1 MAGMRRLLILAAG
14 ALLCAGC
21 GPAIDLTQGLKVDI
35 LSTGWYDMGIING
48 QNKLVP
54 MVRFTVQNVSD
65 RRLGALEVN
74 ALFRRV
80 ESKDEWGSGFLIV
93 NGSAGVQA
101 GATSNTITI
110 KSNLG
115 YTGSDQSRQE
125 MLTNSHFVDA
135 KVELFAKYGSGQ
147 WTRLGEYP
155 IERKLIETDA
165 AGPPK

>member
-1 MAGMRRLLILAAG
+1 MRRLLLLAAG

-21 GPAIDLTQGLKVDI
+21 GPAIDLTQGLKVDV
-35 LSTGWYDMGIING
+35 LKTGWYDMGIING

-54 MVRFTVQNVSD
+54 MVAFAMKNVSD

-74 ALFRRV
+74 ALFRRID
-80 ESKDEWGSGFLIV
+80 SKDEWGSGFLVV
-93 NGSAGVQA
+93 NGSTGIVA
-101 GATSNTITI
+101 GATSSAITI

-125 MLTNSHFVDA
+125 MLTNSHFIDA

-147 WTRLGEYP
+147 WTRLGEFP
-155 IERKLIETDA
+155 IERKLIEADA
-165 AGPPK
+165 QAPAK

>member
-1 MAGMRRLLILAAG
+1 MRRLLIFAAG

-21 GPAIDLTQGLKVDI
+21 GPTIDLTQGLKVDI
-35 LSTGWYDMGIING
+35 LKTGWYDMGIING

-54 MVRFTVQNVSD
+54 MVAFTLKNVSD

-80 ESKDEWGSGFLIV
+80 DSKDEWGSGFLKV
-93 NGSAGVQA
+93 NGSTGIQP
-101 GATSNTITI
+101 GSATDPITI
-110 KSNLG
+110 KSTLG

-125 MLTNSHFVDA
+125 MLANSHFIDA
-135 KVELFAKYGSGQ
+135 KVEVFAKYGSGQ

-155 IERKLIETDA
+155 IERNLIE
-165 AGPPK
+165 AGSSGSPK